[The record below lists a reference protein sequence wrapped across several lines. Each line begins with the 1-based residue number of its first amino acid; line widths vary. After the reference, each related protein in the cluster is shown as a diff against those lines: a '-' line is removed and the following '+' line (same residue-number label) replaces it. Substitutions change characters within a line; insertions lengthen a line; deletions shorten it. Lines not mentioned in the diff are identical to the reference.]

1 MTTTADN
8 LAEWWSLA
16 ACQSADPDLFFPISG
31 SGPARVQVERA
42 KAVCARCPVRGDC
55 LRYALAAGPLQG
67 VWGGLT
73 EEERRLQRQREAKAR
88 MRASRRSGPH
98 APVTTFGPGFPP
110 GLGGRGCL
118 EPFAAESKRASPARR
133 RVSPSISELEQ

>member
-8 LAEWWSLA
+8 LAEWWTLA
-16 ACQSADPDLFFPISG
+16 ACQSADPDLFFPISA
-31 SGPARVQVERA
+31 SGPARTQVERA
-42 KAVCARCPVRGDC
+42 KAVCAGCPVRSDC

-88 MRASRRSGPH
+88 MRASRRSGTR
-98 APVTTFGPGFPP
+98 ARMTRFGPAFPP
-110 GLGGRGCL
+110 GVSGRGCL
-118 EPFAAESKRASPARR
+118 EPFLPESKNASPAQR
-133 RVSPSISELEQ
+133 RVEPSLSELER

>member
-31 SGPARVQVERA
+31 AGPARVQVERA
-42 KAVCARCPVRGDC
+42 KAVCAACPVRSDC
-55 LRYALAAGPLQG
+55 LRYALGAGPLQG

-73 EEERRLQRQREAKAR
+73 EEERRLMRQREAKAR
-88 MRASRRSGPH
+88 MRASRRSG
-98 APVTTFGPGFPP
+98 ARGRIGAFGPAFPP
-110 GLGGRGCL
+110 GVGGLGCL
-118 EPFAAESKRASPARR
+118 EPFVAESKSASPARR
-133 RVSPSISELEQ
+133 RVEPFISESEQ

>member
-31 SGPARVQVERA
+31 AGPARMQVERA
-42 KAVCARCPVRGDC
+42 KAVCAGCPVRSDC

-73 EEERRLQRQREAKAR
+73 EEERRLLRQREAKAR
-88 MRASRRSGPH
+88 LRASRRSG
-98 APVTTFGPGFPP
+98 ARGRVTRFGPAFPP
-110 GLGGRGCL
+110 GVGGLGCL
-118 EPFAAESKRASPARR
+118 DPFTPESKSASGARR
-133 RVSPSISELEQ
+133 RVESSISESER

>member
-31 SGPARVQVERA
+31 AGPARVQVERA
-42 KAVCARCPVRGDC
+42 KAVCSGCPVRSDC
-55 LRYALAAGPLQG
+55 LGYALAAGPLQG

-73 EEERRLQRQREAKAR
+73 EEERRLLRQREAKAR
-88 MRASRRSGPH
+88 MRASRRPGTRKR
-98 APVTTFGPGFPP
+98 VTAFGPAFPP
-110 GLGGRGCL
+110 GISDRGCL
-118 EPFAAESKRASPARR
+118 DPFVPESKSASPARR
-133 RVSPSISELEQ
+133 RVEPFLSELER

>member
-8 LAEWWSLA
+8 LAEWWTLA

-31 SGPARVQVERA
+31 AGPARAQVERA
-42 KAVCARCPVRGDC
+42 KAVCAGCPVLSDC

-73 EEERRLQRQREAKAR
+73 EDERRLLRQREAKAR
-88 MRASRRSGPH
+88 MRASRHSG
-98 APVTTFGPGFPP
+98 ARARATRFGSAFPP
-110 GLGGRGCL
+110 GVTGRGCL
-118 EPFAAESKRASPARR
+118 EPFVPESKSGSPAQR
-133 RVSPSISELEQ
+133 RVEPFLSELER

>member
-31 SGPARVQVERA
+31 SGPARVQVDRA
-42 KAVCARCPVRGDC
+42 KAVCAGCPVRGDC
-55 LRYALAAGPLQG
+55 LQYALAAGPLQG

-73 EEERRLQRQREAKAR
+73 EDERRLLRQREAKAR
-88 MRASRRSGPH
+88 IRASRRPSTHVRVGR
-98 APVTTFGPGFPP
+98 FGPAFPP
-110 GLGGRGCL
+110 GVGGGCL
-118 EPFAAESKRASPARR
+118 EPFVPDSKSASGIRRRAES
-133 RVSPSISELEQ
+133 SISESER

>member
-16 ACQSADPDLFFPISG
+16 ACQSADPDLFFPISVA
-31 SGPARVQVERA
+31 GPARVQVERA
-42 KAVCARCPVRGDC
+42 KAVCAGCPVRSDC

-73 EEERRLQRQREAKAR
+73 EEERRLLRQREAKAR
-88 MRASRRSGPH
+88 MRASRRSG
-98 APVTTFGPGFPP
+98 ARVRVTRFGPAFPP
-110 GLGGRGCL
+110 GVGDLGCL
-118 EPFAAESKRASPARR
+118 EPNAAESKSASPARR
-133 RVSPSISELEQ
+133 RVEPSLSELER